1 MCRLGS
7 VALAD
12 GHLDE
17 AWNLHTQ
24 GLRLFQSVGHQ
35 RGVACA
41 IERLAGLAVAQG
53 QPVRAALLC
62 GTVEAVR
69 AGIGQTCLMP
79 DERFHQKRAVSAAR
93 AQLDEIS
100 FAATWAAGRAMT
112 LEQAVAYALEAVPAA
127 INLVDSA
134 A

>member
-1 MCRLGS
+1 LLWRKASPRTLPCSVEPPRL
-7 VALAD
+7 
-12 GHLDE
+12 
-17 AWNLHTQ
+17 
-24 GLRLFQSVGHQ
+24 
-35 RGVACA
+35 C
-41 IERLAGLAVAQG
+41 
-53 QPVRAALLC
+53 
-62 GTVEAVR
+62 

-93 AQLDEIS
+93 ALLDEIS
-100 FAATWAAGRAMT
+100 FTAAWAAGWAMT